1 MENILITS
9 WNWILLSDFASF
21 KPTYLPED
29 NPADYTYFFDTS
41 RRRTCYVAPERYVNL
56 RDLKSCFLQ
65 VVIFNHVTSFV
76 VVFCRFVKSF
86 STDTNTGKSGI
97 LIGGSS
103 LLTAS
108 IMDGLQ
114 SNDQNNTA
122 NLLPEMDIFSA
133 G

>member
-1 MENILITS
+1 MITS

-41 RRRTCYVAPERYVNL
+41 RRRTCYIAPERF
-56 RDLKSCFLQ
+56 RKR
-65 VVIFNHVTSFV
+65 TE
-76 VVFCRFVKSF
+76 K
-86 STDTNTGKSGI
+86 TTEKNTI
-97 LIGGSS
+97 ETGGNAQLSES
-103 LLTAS
+103 M
-108 IMDGLQ
+108 I
-114 SNDQNNTA
+114 NNTSVSDGSNYTG